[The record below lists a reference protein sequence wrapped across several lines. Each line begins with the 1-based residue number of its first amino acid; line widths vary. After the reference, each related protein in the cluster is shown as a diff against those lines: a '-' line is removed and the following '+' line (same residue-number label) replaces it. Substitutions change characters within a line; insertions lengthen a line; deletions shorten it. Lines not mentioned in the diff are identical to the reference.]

1 MISRRNFFIMT
12 ILMSVVFF
20 LCMFINNMKDISN
33 DYEVNAFVTGTAE
46 DYPSKVSIYMPD
58 GLREKG
64 EPEE

>member
-33 DYEVNAFVTGTAE
+33 DYEVWKWNR
-46 DYPSKVSIYMPD
+46 I
-58 GLREKG
+58 RRR
-64 EPEE
+64 